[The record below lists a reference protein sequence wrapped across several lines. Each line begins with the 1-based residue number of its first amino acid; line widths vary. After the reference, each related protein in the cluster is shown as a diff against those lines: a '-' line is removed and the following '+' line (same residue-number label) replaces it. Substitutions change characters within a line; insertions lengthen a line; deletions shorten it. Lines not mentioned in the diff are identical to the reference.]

1 MIKGMSEY
9 VRLKKAR
16 RGAVANVAYIGLNLI
31 LGVLAVA
38 VTVFSG
44 TWVFGILLVLA
55 SKWRVFAVMPRFWL
69 VNLLSNLVDVIVG
82 VSVVLLSYLSGQ
94 DAVLIQILL
103 VLAYSVWLILIKPRT
118 SELAAETQAYVATF
132 LALSAV
138 AILVVQMQVDS
149 IVFVATAF
157 VVGYSAL
164 RHILTQSEDH
174 DFEVVVLAGSLFF
187 AEFVW
192 IVQHWLILYSF
203 GQSGFVVPQ
212 VAIIGT
218 LAMFMFVKL
227 YKAVAKHDGKL
238 RASDAVL
245 PAIFSVF
252 IILVMVLWFSR
263 PMLDV

>member
-1 MIKGMSEY
+1 MSEY

-16 RGAVANVAYIGLNLI
+16 RGTVANVVHIGLNLV
-31 LGVLAVA
+31 LGVSAIL

-44 TWVFGILLVLA
+44 TWVFGVLLVLA

-69 VNLLSNLVDVIVG
+69 VNILSNLVDAIVG
-82 VSVVLLSYLSGQ
+82 VSIVLLSYSSGQ
-94 DAVLIQILL
+94 DAVLVQILFAA
-103 VLAYSVWLILIKPRT
+103 AYSAWLIVLKPKT

-132 LALSAV
+132 LALAAV
-138 AILVVQMQVDS
+138 AVLVVQTQMDS
-149 IVFVATAF
+149 IVFVVTAF
-157 VVGYSAL
+157 VVGYGAL

-203 GQSGFVVPQ
+203 GGNGFVVPQ
-212 VAIIGT
+212 IAVIGT
-218 LAMFMFVKL
+218 LVMFMFVKL
-227 YKAVAKHDGKL
+227 YKAVAEHDGKL

-245 PAIFSVF
+245 PAVFSVF
-252 IILVMVLWFSR
+252 IILVLVLWFSK